1 MKKQSFLQGA
11 LILMLAGF
19 INRII
24 GFVLRIIIVRNIGD
38 EGLGLFQMIYPFF
51 MTMLLI
57 CTAGFPVAI
66 SKIIPEKM
74 AKNDLKGSYNLLKVS
89 IFVVLI
95 MSILIMATVFFLADF
110 LAKNIFADQRTY
122 LIILAIL
129 PALFFSS
136 LASCFRGFFQGMHTM
151 MPTAVSQIIEQ
162 ASRLLATIM
171 LINALAYLG
180 IKYQAA
186 SIALGISIGEF
197 SGLLVLFSLFIYTFI
212 TSYKGKYKSIKNRVT
227 RNLRYNYRRDLKAIA
242 SLAIPITVGRI
253 IHSLIMSAEA
263 ILIPRQLQIG
273 GLSVAD
279 STALYGQLSGM
290 VEQLIFL
297 PTVITIALTISLV
310 PNVSDAFARNNMQK
324 IRNNY
329 QDVIRISFYLGLP
342 IILVFYNLGP
352 ELCDLLFGY
361 PEAGSLLATMAFAAP
376 FLYYL
381 QVSHGMLNGLGKPHI
396 SVINLG
402 LGSTINLIGIYFLV
416 KGPMGIYGAA
426 ISIGIGAVLSACL
439 NFIAIGHYIGYK
451 INVIQSFFKPILAS
465 LILFFSSGYIKS
477 FNALLNFNPKIE
489 TIISLLLMAFIYL
502 SIMIFTG
509 AIRKEDLERFRK

>member
-11 LILMLAGF
+11 LVLMLAGF

-24 GFVLRIIIVRNIGD
+24 GFALRIIIVRTIGD
-38 EGLGLFQMIYPFF
+38 EGLGLFQMIFPLF
-51 MTMLLI
+51 MTLLLI

-74 AKNDLKGSYNLLKVS
+74 ANNDLQGSYNLLKVS
-89 IFVVLI
+89 LLVVFI
-95 MSILIMATVFFLADF
+95 MSIIIITSVFFLAEF
-110 LAKNIFADQRTY
+110 LTENIFADERTY
-122 LIILAIL
+122 MILLAIL

-151 MPTAVSQIIEQ
+151 MPTAVSQISEQ
-162 ASRLLATIM
+162 LTRLLATIM
-171 LINALAYLG
+171 IINAVAYLG

-186 SIALGISIGEF
+186 GIALGISIGEF
-197 SGLLVLFSLFIYTFI
+197 SGLLILIILFIYTFI
-212 TSYKGKYKSIKNRVT
+212 SSHRKKIKKLKNT
-227 RNLRYNYRRDLKAIA
+227 IKRNLRYNYKADLKAIA
-242 SLAIPITVGRI
+242 ALAIPITMGRI
-253 IHSLIMSAEA
+253 IHSLMMSAEA
-263 ILIPRQLQIG
+263 ILIPRQLQIS
-273 GLSVAD
+273 GLSVAE

-297 PTVITIALTISLV
+297 PTVITIALTVSLV

-324 IRNNY
+324 IKNNY

-342 IILVFYNLGP
+342 IIVVFSKFGA

-361 PEAGSLLATMAFAAP
+361 PEAGSLLAAMAFAAP

-381 QVSHGMLNGLGKPHI
+381 QVSHGMLNGLGKPQI

-402 LGSTINLIGIYFLV
+402 LGSLLKLFGIFYLTRGPLGIYA
-416 KGPMGIYGAA
+416 AA
-426 ISIGIGAVLSACL
+426 ISIGLGAVLSASL

-451 INVIQSFFKPILAS
+451 INVIQTFIKPIFAS
-465 LILFFSSGYIKS
+465 LVLFFLSTYIKS
-477 FNALLNFNPKIE
+477 LNSYLSLNTKLE
-489 TIISLLLMAFIYL
+489 TVISLLLMILFYLFIMYF
-502 SIMIFTG
+502 IK
-509 AIRKEDLERFRK
+509 AIRKEDLERFKK